1 MGYKVCPSCGYKNDE
16 KEILCKECL
25 TDLTGVEVVYDQGDE
40 AEEKTIIATDY
51 LTLIGDGFSIVV
63 KNGDVIGR
71 QAAGAEFLKNFKTVS
86 RRHARFSKEG
96 GKWYVE
102 DLNSTNGT
110 YVNNKPIPPNQKV
123 EIKEGDVI
131 SLSSQVALRVKL

>member
-1 MGYKVCPSCGYKNDE
+1 M
-16 KEILCKECL
+16 

-40 AEEKTIIATDY
+40 AEEKTVVATDY
-51 LTLIGDGFSIVV
+51 LTLIGEGFSIVV
-63 KNGDVIGR
+63 KNGDVVGR
-71 QAAGAEFLKNFKTVS
+71 QGAGAEFLKNFKTVS

-123 EIKEGDVI
+123 EIKDGDVI